1 MIDIETNYTKFK
13 NYLTRFISRPGVDK
27 LIAWLDKSDAKVA
40 PASTKYHLSEE
51 GGLIQHSLNVFNRLI
66 RMVKYEYGSIEDSP
80 YSQETITLVSLLH
93 DISKVNFYN
102 LEYRNTK
109 DESGNWIKVPY
120 YSVKSE
126 DDRLFY
132 GSHSENSIYMLK
144 QFFNLS
150 YEEEIAIL
158 YHMNGVDVSTD
169 LLTPKNVVTAYKRST
184 LALLLAQ
191 SDMQATV
198 IDEVEPAKTNE

>member
-1 MIDIETNYTKFK
+1 MIDVENNYTKFK